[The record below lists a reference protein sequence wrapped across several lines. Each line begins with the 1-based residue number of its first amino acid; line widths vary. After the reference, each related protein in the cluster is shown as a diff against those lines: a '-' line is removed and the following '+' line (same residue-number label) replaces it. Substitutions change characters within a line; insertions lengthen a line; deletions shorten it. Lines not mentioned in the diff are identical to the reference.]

1 MTKQKTQRTI
11 LKILLTGHK
20 GFIGRNMLQY
30 LEDNTD
36 WQVSTFDWHDGNMP
50 SIMEQDWII
59 HLGAISSTTET
70 DLDKIMRQ
78 NYDFTKSLMS
88 SCKTYGVNLQYASTA
103 SLYGMGTNFNEGAQL
118 DPITPYAWSKY
129 LCERHHRMTQ
139 GGNIVQG
146 FRYFNVYG
154 NGEEDKGSQSSP
166 ISKFRKQAKNNET
179 TKIFLGSREYFRDFV
194 CVTDVCR
201 VHVEFIKKVKES
213 GIFNIGTGQARS
225 FQEVA
230 DLITDKQEWIPIPE
244 NLLRSYQKYT
254 CSDNSKL
261 ERVLGP
267 QKWITV
273 EDFLNSQKD

>member
-1 MTKQKTQRTI
+1 M
-11 LKILLTGHK
+11 KILLTGHK

-36 WQVSTFDWHDGNMP
+36 WQVDTFDWRGDIMP
-50 SIMEQDWII
+50 GIMDKDWVI
-59 HLGAISSTTET
+59 HIGAISSTTER
-70 DLDKIMRQ
+70 DIDKIMKQ
-78 NYDFTKSLMS
+78 NYDFSRQLFKV
-88 SCKTYGVNLQYASTA
+88 CKTYGVNLQYSSTA
-103 SLYGMGTNFNEGAQL
+103 SLYGMGTNFSEEAQL

-129 LCERHHRMTQ
+129 LCERYHQMTQ

-154 NGEEDKGSQSSP
+154 NGEEHKGSQASP
-166 ISKFRKQAKNNET
+166 ISKFKKLAENNEPI
-179 TKIFLGSREYFRDFV
+179 KIFEGSNEYFRDFV

-201 VHVEFIKKVKES
+201 VHVEFIKNVKES
-213 GIFNIGTGQARS
+213 GIFNIGTGKARS

-230 DLITDKQEWIPIPE
+230 DLISSNQEYIPIPE
-244 NLLRSYQKYT
+244 HLLRSYQKYT

-267 QKWITV
+267 QKWITI
-273 EDFLNSQKD
+273 EDFLKSQKV